1 MYILHVDSHIF
12 HIPMNITYPP
22 FKNGRYMEE
31 YFYDYIQKNI
41 SNFNDINYVYIPV
54 FWTNLQVNSDYNKNK
69 EYYNS
74 LLLSYYSEYPVDT
87 KFFTI
92 VQHDDCVL
100 LNLPKNT
107 LIFGACSGHIPLPLI
122 YEDTNNILETLTSKY
137 NIERNILCSFYGS
150 SSYPIRNI
158 LKYFH
163 KEGEIE
169 VYLKDWND
177 TVEKNDQFDFIKLAL
192 QSKFNLCPRGY
203 GRSSFRFFESIL
215 LGSIP
220 IYIYDD
226 ENWLPYKEL
235 IDYSKFSIVL
245 NSKNID
251 SLPVILSK
259 LSRIEITNM
268 QKELINHKK
277 VFGLDFMC
285 LYIINILSKEII
297 NYNLHIGQQKLSFI

>member
-1 MYILHVDSHIF
+1 MRILHIDKLIF
-12 HIPMNITYPP
+12 QIPTNTIYPP
-22 FKNGRYMEE
+22 FKNGKYMEE
-31 YFYDYIQKNI
+31 YFYEYIQSNI
-41 SNFNDINYVYIPV
+41 NNFNKIDYVYIPV
-54 FWTNLQVNSDYNKNK
+54 FWTNLQVNNDYAMNK

-74 LLLSYYSEYPVDT
+74 LLKTYYNEYSSNT

-107 LIFGACSGHIPLPLI
+107 LIFGACSGHISLPLI
-122 YEDTNNILETLTSKY
+122 YEDTNNILETLASKY
-137 NIERNILCSFYGS
+137 TINRNILCSFYGS
-150 SSYPIRNI
+150 SSHPIRNM

-163 KEGEIE
+163 RDGEIE
-169 VYLKDWND
+169 IYLKDWNINI
-177 TVEKNDQFDFIKLAL
+177 EKNDQFDFIKLAL
-192 QSKFNLCPRGY
+192 QSKFSLCPRGY

-226 ENWLPYKEL
+226 ENWLPYKDL

-259 LSRIEITNM
+259 LSDIEITNM

-277 VFGLDFMC
+277 IFGLDFMC
-285 LYIINILSKEII
+285 VYIINMLLKENI
-297 NYNLHIGQQKLSFI
+297 NYKLHIGEQQLSFI

>member
-1 MYILHVDSHIF
+1 MKILTIDKSIF
-12 HIPMNITYPP
+12 NVLTSTIYPP
-22 FKNGRYMEE
+22 FKNGKYMEE
-31 YFYDYIQKNI
+31 YFYDFIEKNI
-41 SNFNDINYVYIPV
+41 NKFDEIDYVYIPV
-54 FWTNLQVNSDYNKNK
+54 FWTNLQINDDYNKNK

-74 LLLSYYSEYPVDT
+74 LLLSYYSEYSSNT

-107 LIFGACSGHIPLPLI
+107 LIFGACSGHISLPLI
-122 YEDTNNILETLTSKY
+122 YQDTNNVLETLTSKY

-150 SSYPIRNI
+150 SSHPIRNM

-169 VYLKDWND
+169 IYLKDWNIN
-177 TVEKNDQFDFIKLAL
+177 VEKNDQFDFIKLAL
-192 QSKFNLCPRGY
+192 QSKFSICPRGY

-220 IYIYDD
+220 VYIYDD

-251 SLPVILSK
+251 LLPIILSK
-259 LSRIEITNM
+259 LSDIEITNM
-268 QKELINHKK
+268 QTELINHKK

-285 LYIINILSKEII
+285 LYIINKLSKETI
-297 NYNLHIGQQKLSFI
+297 NYNLHIGQQQLSFI

>member
-1 MYILHVDSHIF
+1 M
-12 HIPMNITYPP
+12 
-22 FKNGRYMEE
+22 
-31 YFYDYIQKNI
+31 
-41 SNFNDINYVYIPV
+41 
-54 FWTNLQVNSDYNKNK
+54 
-69 EYYNS
+69 
-74 LLLSYYSEYPVDT
+74 
-87 KFFTI
+87 
-92 VQHDDCVL
+92 
-100 LNLPKNT
+100 
-107 LIFGACSGHIPLPLI
+107 
-122 YEDTNNILETLTSKY
+122 
-137 NIERNILCSFYGS
+137 
-150 SSYPIRNI
+150 

-163 KEGEIE
+163 KNGEIE
-169 VYLKDWND
+169 IYLKDWNISI
-177 TVEKNDQFDFIKLAL
+177 EKNHQFDFIKLAL
-192 QSKFNLCPRGY
+192 QSKFSLCPRGY

-259 LSRIEITNM
+259 LSDIEITNM

-285 LYIINILSKEII
+285 LYIINKLSKENIE
-297 NYNLHIGQQKLSFI
+297 YDLHIGQQQLSFI